1 MVVDGQALVARK
13 ADRRGS
19 VLAVR
24 AGVGQCVQIDGV
36 IVPSFMAPSLTV
48 ICIWWREL
56 PAVMVS
62 SRV

>member
-1 MVVDGQALVARK
+1 MGKLLWPDRPIVVVACSPYAPAL
-13 ADRRGS
+13 DS
-19 VLAVR
+19 VCRSMAVM
-24 AGVGQCVQIDGV
+24 
-36 IVPSFMAPSLTV
+36 VPSFMAPSLTV